1 MIEDRIQI
9 LRRAA
14 KVSSRENNEHVWCVI
29 TGNEK
34 LVDDIAYNAITA
46 KDRVQ
51 ILFRESIKILDKYT
65 SKRFDC
71 LMLKGETLKI
81 SELRNRCNE
90 KGGAS
95 IEITNVHIKDVPNLL
110 VIVGPEESMKA
121 FNGETNL
128 VTTPADASNINQVFK
143 FEDAGNNY
151 FYLKNLNANGYLN
164 PIGVGDYRSTV
175 VASTEEAC
183 KVNVVSLASGCYNMA
198 QHRLQN
204 QGTALYSLYAENNPN
219 PDKGAAAYACS
230 GWNENA
236 NSPSAWYIIPATE
249 LEVEVAAKY
258 GSIYLPFD
266 VKLAEGDKAYAVTAT
281 SETYATLAEK
291 EDIPAGEGAI
301 LAQGTY
307 TLNIAEA
314 TSDWTENKLEGTTV
328 NSYVEANAYVLANGE
343 DGIGLYKA
351 KLNKD
356 ETGAAG
362 TTRFLNNANKA
373 YLPASAVSAV
383 FAS

>member
-110 VIVGPEESMKA
+110 VIVGPEESMKS
-121 FNGETNL
+121 FNGETNRQNTKINILAEDHTSSFIKAELNTRFKLPSFLRNTVTPILDMSDVVLSAIL
-128 VTTPADASNINQVFK
+128 VSVIDEENIEHVKEISQNNSLFGIDLKKTVQDK
-143 FEDAGNNY
+143 EKQRIFEDVKEDQPK
-151 FYLKNLNANGYLN
+151 LQEEKNPEETSN
-164 PIGVGDYRSTV
+164 PDNTI
-175 VASTEEAC
+175 EQQE
-183 KVNVVSLASGCYNMA
+183 
-198 QHRLQN
+198 
-204 QGTALYSLYAENNPN
+204 ENN
-219 PDKGAAAYACS
+219 S
-230 GWNENA
+230 QE
-236 NSPSAWYIIPATE
+236 
-249 LEVEVAAKY
+249 
-258 GSIYLPFD
+258 
-266 VKLAEGDKAYAVTAT
+266 
-281 SETYATLAEK
+281 
-291 EDIPAGEGAI
+291 
-301 LAQGTY
+301 
-307 TLNIAEA
+307 
-314 TSDWTENKLEGTTV
+314 
-328 NSYVEANAYVLANGE
+328 
-343 DGIGLYKA
+343 
-351 KLNKD
+351 
-356 ETGAAG
+356 
-362 TTRFLNNANKA
+362 
-373 YLPASAVSAV
+373 
-383 FAS
+383 